1 MRISDWSSD
10 VCSSDLPAQ
19 AGGSRRGDAA
29 LQQRHQGNRDRPSRE
44 KASACSMTNT
54 PALTRTPLLKF
65 AARAPFRFRQHNT
78 GEKALQ
84 IGRGGETFYT
94 NSDQF
99 ANRVVVPA
107 PKQFRVDRKS
117 TRLNSSH

>member
-1 MRISDWSSD
+1 
-10 VCSSDLPAQ
+10 
-19 AGGSRRGDAA
+19 
-29 LQQRHQGNRDRPSRE
+29 
-44 KASACSMTNT
+44 MTNT

-99 ANRVVVPA
+99 AHRVVVPA
-107 PKQFRVDRKS
+107 PKQFRVLDPRA
-117 TRLNSSH
+117 RLTCLARAEGTEYDLTERRELRPLPFIARASCGGQGCR

>member
-1 MRISDWSSD
+1 
-10 VCSSDLPAQ
+10 
-19 AGGSRRGDAA
+19 
-29 LQQRHQGNRDRPSRE
+29 
-44 KASACSMTNT
+44 MTNT

-65 AARAPFRFRQHNT
+65 AARAPFRLRQHNT

-99 ANRVVVPA
+99 ANRVDVPA
-107 PKQFRVDRKS
+107 PKQFRVLD
-117 TRLNSSH
+117 TRGRLPCLEHAAWDSRDCTQSRGRSPPPFAARRGSGCGGKGAASSGESRWG